1 MTVGVGGSTPAQ
13 ALERLRNM
21 MDGAQPIGLASYR
34 ARIAAAQAWMGEH
47 GIAAAYLHAGSNL
60 RYFSGVQ
67 WHPSERLVGALLP
80 AEGAL
85 EYLAPA
91 FEEGTVR
98 DFQVVDG
105 AIHTWEEH
113 QDPYRLLLDRLEA
126 LGVGER
132 STVALCPSLP
142 FGMFERLR
150 QLAPGRN
157 FVSAAPL
164 IDQGRMRKSAE
175 ELALMQRAK
184 DMTLEVQKAAASI
197 LREGIS
203 TTEVAE
209 FIHQAHRKV
218 GAPGSTFCIVLF
230 GAASAFPHGVKHAQV
245 LKDGDMVLIDTG
257 CQVHGYQSDITRSYV
272 FGTPSA
278 RQREFWG
285 MERDA
290 QLAAFEAA
298 RLGQPCE
305 AVDAAAR
312 RSLEANGLGPDYRL
326 PGLPHRTGH
335 GIGMDVHE
343 GPYLVRGD
351 RTPLDVGMCF
361 SNEPMICV
369 PGEFGIRLEDHFYMT
384 EEGPRWFTQPSPSI
398 VHRRSLR
405 PRRLSR
411 PNDNAAR
418 GKARA
423 RASRVRRSDQSSF
436 TREKSRA
443 DIGLMR

>member
-113 QDPYRLLLDRLEA
+113 QDPYRLLLDRLEV

-150 QLAPGRN
+150 QQAPGRN

-285 MERDA
+285 WSATPNWRPSRPRVWA
-290 QLAAFEAA
+290 
-298 RLGQPCE
+298 GP
-305 AVDAAAR
+305 AR
-312 RSLEANGLGPDYRL
+312 RWTPPRGVRWRPTAWGRTTACLACRTA
-326 PGLPHRTGH
+326 PGMASAWTS
-335 GIGMDVHE
+335 
-343 GPYLVRGD
+343 
-351 RTPLDVGMCF
+351 T
-361 SNEPMICV
+361 
-369 PGEFGIRLEDHFYMT
+369 
-384 EEGPRWFTQPSPSI
+384 
-398 VHRRSLR
+398 
-405 PRRLSR
+405 
-411 PNDNAAR
+411 
-418 GKARA
+418 KARTWCVAIA
-423 RASRVRRSDQSSF
+423 RRWMSACASATNR
-436 TREKSRA
+436 
-443 DIGLMR
+443 